1 MDLNPPAVF
10 RFSDLLRKSHSQSK
24 SESKGKGKAIAVDFT
39 TNLLENIHQ
48 AQEELKYNLSQFK
61 QILQQNQNIQ
71 WQQQTSDDNHQV
83 NEYGSDL
90 FFNDLPTSYFYDDFH
105 DNDETQD
112 FSLDGIHDQYE
123 DEKVIIPITQQA
135 PQLKNQKL
143 ITLGEMDYLCKGS
156 FKGKTDIAML
166 AILRIL
172 YQYCDPNPSTI
183 SENQK
188 FTIRKNE
195 FKIVYI
201 APMKALVAEIVKK
214 LGKRLEWLGIQV
226 RELTGDIQLTKAEI
240 SSTQIIV
247 TTPEKWDVVTRKS
260 TGDTELSKKVKL
272 LIIDEVHLLH
282 DDRGAVLESLVARTR
297 RQVESS
303 QSMIRII
310 GLSATLHNYVDVAR
324 FLGVNLNNGAE
335 GLFYFDGGFRPVPL
349 EQHFI
354 GVKGK
359 PGSATSNN
367 NLNHVCWEKVLDL
380 VKKGHQVMVFVH
392 ARKETVK
399 TAQLLREYAIKEGQD
414 ELFSNSTHERF
425 ELAKRDVAKSKNKE
439 LVELFSSSFGIHHA
453 GMQRSDRTMTER
465 LFEEGLL
472 KVPTLA
478 WGVNLPAYAVII
490 KGTHVYDTQKGNFVD
505 LSILDVMQIFGRAG
519 RPQYESYGVGYIL
532 TTNDKLSNYVSAM
545 TQQYPIES
553 KFVNSLVDNLNAEIS
568 LGTVSTVDEGVRWL
582 GYTYLFVRMKQ
593 NPLVYGIDP
602 KEPYEDP
609 ELGRKRRVL
618 IEMAAKELHKNE
630 MITFNTESD
639 YFSSRDIGQADIL
652 TMISKSNEFEDLKAR
667 EEESKELLK
676 LKENACHCQIKYD
689 VDTTEGK
696 VNILLQSHLSGARPE
711 DFALISDSAY
721 VVQIASR
728 IVRALFEI
736 ALNRNMSQVTSQLL
750 TFSKCIDKKMWMFE
764 TPLVQFGLP
773 REICFKLDSN
783 PYKPTIEKMRDMSP
797 AELGQLVRN
806 QRMGLVISKCVD
818 QFPLLKL
825 DAQIAPITRNVLRVI
840 LSITPDFVWNE
851 RVHGTVEPW
860 WIFVEDAEKSD
871 LYHSEYF
878 ILNKKQLGETQNIC
892 FAIPIQEPLPPQIFI
907 KVVSDRWIG
916 SEVIHP
922 ISLQNLILP
931 EHNHEH
937 TELLNLP
944 PLSISNLNDKILE
957 NIYAQRFS
965 YFNPV
970 QTQVFDTLYKTP
982 NNVLIGAPTGSGKT
996 VTAELAMWAFREF
1009 PRSKVVYIAPL
1020 KALVRERV
1028 DDWKSRL
1035 TGPTKRKLVELTG
1048 DVTPDLKSIE
1058 KADII
1063 ITTPEK
1069 WDGISRSWQH
1079 RNYVQAVSLVIIDE
1093 IHLLGGDRGPIL
1105 EAIVSRMNYIGSQTD
1120 KKVRIVGL
1128 STALANAKDLAD
1140 WLNIEKD
1147 GLFNFSHSVRPV
1159 PLEIEIEG
1167 FSGKH
1172 YCPRMATM
1180 NKPAFAKIMC
1190 HSPQKPVIIFVSSRR
1205 QTRLTAQ
1212 DLIAYVCMTDN
1223 PYHFLKMQD
1232 EELQMILTQI
1242 NDSSMK
1248 NSLAFG
1254 IGLHHAGLVESDRKI
1269 VEELFLHQKIQVLV
1283 ATSTLAWGVNLPAHL
1298 VIIKG
1303 TEYFDGKSKGY
1314 VDFPITDVLQMMG
1327 RADSKKTF
1335 YQKFL
1340 YEPFPVES
1348 SLHMQLENHLNAEIV
1363 PKSIKSKEDAMRYLI
1378 CTYFYRRLRQNPA
1391 YYGLEENSEKAIDN
1405 FLSKLF
1411 EKSINELNISG
1422 CIEYDEDYNI
1432 VTTTFGKIASDYYLS
1447 HKTIRLFRNRIKNDV
1462 SVRDLL
1468 GILCGSEEYSE
1479 LPVRHNEDLQN
1490 QELEEDLPWPVQFD
1504 QPYDSPHAKAF
1515 LLLQA
1520 HFARIK
1526 LPITDYVTDTLSV
1539 LDQAIRIAQ

>member
-1 MDLNPPAVF
+1 
-10 RFSDLLRKSHSQSK
+10 
-24 SESKGKGKAIAVDFT
+24 
-39 TNLLENIHQ
+39 
-48 AQEELKYNLSQFK
+48 
-61 QILQQNQNIQ
+61 
-71 WQQQTSDDNHQV
+71 
-83 NEYGSDL
+83 
-90 FFNDLPTSYFYDDFH
+90 
-105 DNDETQD
+105 
-112 FSLDGIHDQYE
+112 
-123 DEKVIIPITQQA
+123 
-135 PQLKNQKL
+135 
-143 ITLGEMDYLCKGS
+143 
-156 FKGKTDIAML
+156 
-166 AILRIL
+166 
-172 YQYCDPNPSTI
+172 
-183 SENQK
+183 
-188 FTIRKNE
+188 
-195 FKIVYI
+195 
-201 APMKALVAEIVKK
+201 
-214 LGKRLEWLGIQV
+214 
-226 RELTGDIQLTKAEI
+226 
-240 SSTQIIV
+240 
-247 TTPEKWDVVTRKS
+247 
-260 TGDTELSKKVKL
+260 
-272 LIIDEVHLLH
+272 
-282 DDRGAVLESLVARTR
+282 
-297 RQVESS
+297 
-303 QSMIRII
+303 
-310 GLSATLHNYVDVAR
+310 
-324 FLGVNLNNGAE
+324 
-335 GLFYFDGGFRPVPL
+335 
-349 EQHFI
+349 
-354 GVKGK
+354 
-359 PGSATSNN
+359 
-367 NLNHVCWEKVLDL
+367 
-380 VKKGHQVMVFVH
+380 
-392 ARKETVK
+392 
-399 TAQLLREYAIKEGQD
+399 
-414 ELFSNSTHERF
+414 
-425 ELAKRDVAKSKNKE
+425 
-439 LVELFSSSFGIHHA
+439 
-453 GMQRSDRTMTER
+453 
-465 LFEEGLL
+465 
-472 KVPTLA
+472 
-478 WGVNLPAYAVII
+478 
-490 KGTHVYDTQKGNFVD
+490 
-505 LSILDVMQIFGRAG
+505 
-519 RPQYESYGVGYIL
+519 
-532 TTNDKLSNYVSAM
+532 
-545 TQQYPIES
+545 
-553 KFVNSLVDNLNAEIS
+553 
-568 LGTVSTVDEGVRWL
+568 
-582 GYTYLFVRMKQ
+582 
-593 NPLVYGIDP
+593 
-602 KEPYEDP
+602 
-609 ELGRKRRVL
+609 
-618 IEMAAKELHKNE
+618 
-630 MITFNTESD
+630 
-639 YFSSRDIGQADIL
+639 DIL
-652 TMISKSNEFEDLKAR
+652 AMISRSSEFEDLKAR

-696 VNILLQSHLSGARPE
+696 VNILLQSHLSGVRPE
-711 DFALISDSAY
+711 DFALVSDSAY

-728 IVRALFEI
+728 VVRALFEI

-750 TFSKCIDKKMWMFE
+750 TFSKCIDKQMWMFE
-764 TPLVQFGLP
+764 TPLIQFGLP
-773 REICFKLDSN
+773 REICLKLDSI
-783 PYKPTIEKMRDMSP
+783 PHKPTIERMRDMNP

-806 QRMGLVISKCVD
+806 KRMGLVVSKCVD

-825 DAQIAPITRNVLRVI
+825 DAQIAPITRNVLRLI

-860 WIFVEDAEKSD
+860 WIFVEDAENAD

-892 FAIPIQEPLPPQIFI
+892 FAIPIQEPFPPQIFI

-931 EHNHEH
+931 DHNHEH
-937 TELLNLP
+937 TELLNIP
-944 PLSISNLNDKILE
+944 PLPISSLNNNILE

-965 YFNPV
+965 HFNPV
-970 QTQVFDTLYKTP
+970 QTQVFDTLYKTS
-982 NNVLIGAPTGSGKT
+982 NNVLVGAPTGSGKT
-996 VTAELAMWAFREF
+996 VTAELAMWWAFREF

-1028 DDWKSRL
+1028 DDWRSRL

-1048 DVTPDLKSIE
+1048 DVTPDLRSIE

-1190 HSPQKPVIIFVSSRR
+1190 HSPQKPVIVFVSSRR

-1327 RADSKKTF
+1327 RAGRPQFDNSGVACIFVQDSKKTF

-1348 SLHMQLENHLNAEIV
+1348 SLHMQLENHLNAEIMS
-1363 PKSIKSKEDAMRYLI
+1363 KSIKSKEDAMRYLV

-1391 YYGLEENSEKAIDN
+1391 YYGLEENSEKAIDD

-1422 CIEYDEDYNI
+1422 CVEYDEDYNI
-1432 VTTTFGKIASDYYLS
+1432 VTTTFGKVASDYYLS

-1468 GILCGSEEYSE
+1468 GILCDSDEYAE

-1490 QELEEDLPWPVQFD
+1490 QDLEKDLPWPVQFH
-1504 QPYDSPHAKAF
+1504 QPYDSPHAKTF

-1539 LDQAIRIAQ
+1539 LDQAVRIAQAMIDISVERKTLATCLNIMTLLQCIKQARWPDESSLLTLPGVVSQMIGSFAHKGRTITCIGELTDLSKEELINLFKSVNLSESEVQKICKIVSDIPSVELSCHIDADNESLTPETEYTLLVSMERFKLRSDCNGRIYSPRFPKPQYESWWVLLGDPNSDIIIDLRRVNMRSGTSGTFMKKIQTKLKLVTPEREVDKTRKRDRQHNDYPICSEILDFNSEPLSKLVASSKKDFILSNQMLMKVCEDFVRKKRKRQAKALNMLGAVLFGKFMDSFEELIEFDKTNWNSFATTRKPSIKEGLYAYRRFCQAKREFLRRAWRPDFTMIVDLKVEISYLETDWPDSNQA